1 MLDYIKNQVNL
12 RMSVNPTKQAN
23 TTEDIDIPN
32 DVITEY
38 AHIFQELDDLTIEGN
53 DAGKALV
60 AAGPQL

>member
-12 RMSVNPTKQAN
+12 RMSVNPTKQTN

-38 AHIFQELDDLTIEGN
+38 AHIFHERDNLTI
-53 DAGKALV
+53 
-60 AAGPQL
+60 